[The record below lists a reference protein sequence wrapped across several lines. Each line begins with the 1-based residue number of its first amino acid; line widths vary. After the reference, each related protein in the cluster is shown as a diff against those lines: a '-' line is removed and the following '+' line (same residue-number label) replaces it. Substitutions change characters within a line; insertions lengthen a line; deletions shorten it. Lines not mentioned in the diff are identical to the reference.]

1 MTYEANEEKN
11 QNNRKSLQASTRKT
25 HDQAPVISTRK
36 DRQGSKKS
44 KAGRRTQKEESQK
57 RTLMTVIKCG
67 EFSCYNHIP
76 EMLRLF
82 E

>member
-1 MTYEANEEKN
+1 MTYEAKEEKN

-25 HDQAPVISTRK
+25 HDRAPVISTRK
-36 DRQGSKKS
+36 DRQGSKRS
-44 KAGRRTQKEESQK
+44 KAGRRTQKEESQE

>member
-36 DRQGSKKS
+36 DKIKSGQKNAERRITKKDVDDGY
-44 KAGRRTQKEESQK
+44 K
-57 RTLMTVIKCG
+57 VW
-67 EFSCYNHIP
+67 
-76 EMLRLF
+76 
-82 E
+82 

>member
-36 DRQGSKKS
+36 DRQGSREIKNGQKN
-44 KAGRRTQKEESQK
+44 AERRITRKDVDDGYK
-57 RTLMTVIKCG
+57 VWGI
-67 EFSCYNHIP
+67 F
-76 EMLRLF
+76 MLQPHS
-82 E
+82 

>member
-36 DRQGSKKS
+36 DRQGSREIKNGQKN
-44 KAGRRTQKEESQK
+44 AERRITRQDVDGGYK
-57 RTLMTVIKCG
+57 VW
-67 EFSCYNHIP
+67 
-76 EMLRLF
+76 
-82 E
+82 